1 MPFGLT
7 NAPATFCTLM
17 NKVLQPFLDR
27 FVVVYLDDIV
37 IYNQSLEE
45 HVEHLRQVF
54 RVLRENQLYV
64 KKEKCSFAQRE
75 IPFLSHIVGSGQIR
89 MDGSKVRAID
99 EWEPPTKV
107 TELRSFLGLVNYY
120 RRFIKGYSNITSPLT
135 DMLKKGRVWED
146 RKSVV

>member
-37 IYNQSLEE
+37 IYSQSLEE
-45 HVEHLRQVF
+45 HVGHLREVF

-75 IPFLSHIVGSGQIR
+75 IPFLGHIVGGGQIR

-107 TELRSFLGLVNYY
+107 T
-120 RRFIKGYSNITSPLT
+120 
-135 DMLKKGRVWED
+135 D
-146 RKSVV
+146 